1 MSALVAEVRPGAYYD
16 SVVLMQL
23 QRGLAGLP
31 GVLDAGVVMA
41 TPVNLEL
48 LAASHLTADVKAG
61 PDDLLLVV
69 RSDNEAL
76 GRAALQ
82 QVDALLAR
90 RRTAETSAFRPKSL
104 ESAARTLPEAS
115 WVLISVPGRF
125 APGVAR
131 EALRLGKNIFLYS
144 DNVPAEDEIA
154 LKQAA
159 FKEGLLV
166 MGPDCGTAIIG
177 GVGFGF
183 ANRVRPG
190 AIGMVA
196 ASGTG
201 LQTATS
207 AVHALGGGVSQAIG
221 TGSHDLTV
229 EVGAISTLQGL
240 DVLGRDPATEVIVL
254 ISKPPEPAVAGI
266 ILAAAQAC
274 RKPVVL
280 DLIGLAPGA
289 VHLNNLH
296 FATSLEEAARMAVE
310 LMATPP
316 PRTATALPHTGGYL
330 RGLFSGGT
338 LAYESVLALQDVL
351 QPLYTNVPLRQNQR
365 LEDPLRSRGHT
376 LLDLGADT
384 FTVGRLHPMIDND
397 LRLRRLRQEL
407 EDPETGV
414 LLLDVVLGE
423 GAHPDPAS
431 ELAPAIAEAV
441 EKTRRPVVMV
451 VIGTDEDPQG
461 MQSQIERLRSA
472 GAHVYTR
479 LSLAL
484 DDVVRRLTPEPRL
497 LPAQVPLE
505 VFSAKPAAIN
515 VGLESFYDSLLAQ
528 GAAAIHVDW
537 KPPAGGNDR
546 LMSILAKMKT
556 KTATAKQAP

>member
-69 RSDNEAL
+69 RSESESL
-76 GRAALQ
+76 GRAALE
-82 QVDALLAR
+82 QVDTLLTR
-90 RRTAETSAFRPKSL
+90 RRKAEATEFRPKSL
-104 ESAARTLPEAS
+104 ESAVRSLPAAS

-125 APGVAR
+125 AAGVAR
-131 EALRLGKNIFLYS
+131 EALRLGKNVFLYS
-144 DNVPAEDEIA
+144 DNVPAEDEID
-154 LKQAA
+154 LKRTA

-177 GVGFGF
+177 GVGLGF
-183 ANRVRPG
+183 ANRVRTG
-190 AIGMVA
+190 AIGLVA

-201 LQTATS
+201 LQTVTS
-207 AVHALGGGVSQAIG
+207 AIHGLGGGVSQAIG

-229 EVGAISTLQGL
+229 EVGALSTLQGL
-240 DVLGRDPATEVIVL
+240 DVLGRDPITEVVVL
-254 ISKPPEPAVAGI
+254 ISKPPEPAVAGT

-274 RKPVVL
+274 GKPVVL

-289 VHLNNLH
+289 SHLNNLH
-296 FATSLEEAARMAVE
+296 FATSLEEAARIAVE
-310 LMATPP
+310 LVGTSSARP
-316 PRTATALPHTGGYL
+316 ATALPRARGCL
-330 RGLFSGGT
+330 RALFSGGT
-338 LAYESVLALQDVL
+338 LAYESVLALQDIL
-351 QPLYTNVPLRQNQR
+351 QPLYTNVPLRQSQR

-384 FTVGRLHPMIDND
+384 FTIGRLHPMIDND

-441 EKTRRPVVMV
+441 EKTRRPVVVV

-461 MQSQIERLRSA
+461 MKGQIERLQSA
-472 GAHVYTR
+472 GAHVYSR

-484 DDVVRRLTPEPRL
+484 DDVVRRLTPSPPP

-505 VFSAKPAAIN
+505 SFSAKPAAIN

-537 KPPAGGNDR
+537 KPPAGGDDR
-546 LMSILAKMKT
+546 LMGILAKMKT
-556 KTATAKQAP
+556 PHP